1 MRWAG
6 QRPTENRKGANKTP
20 FSWLRGRDLN
30 LSSVSTTKRLQELG
44 VFCVIHPR
52 SVAGGKRIS
61 QTVALAVRLLP
72 GMAHM
77 AISIVDS
84 NDTFRKSLRAFI
96 TGLGHEVFE
105 PSTGQEAMDKACSV
119 HPDLIPMERVRKLI

>member
-1 MRWAG
+1 MGGTATDRKQERGQQDPILMVAG
-6 QRPTENRKGANKTP
+6 PGFEPLQRKHYQTP
-20 FSWLRGRDLN
+20 SRAR
-30 LSSVSTTKRLQELG
+30 